1 MAKAPERKRG
11 PNAGASGYPW
21 AMLYLASQSPRRR
34 ELLAQMGVQH
44 GVLEVEVAEQ
54 RQPGEPPAD
63 YVSRV
68 AREKAGAGLLKVMA
82 NPGALVLGADTEVV
96 LGDKVYGKPTD
107 AADAAA
113 MLRELAGRRHRVLT
127 AVWLIDAGREE
138 HVLSET
144 VVEFAALDE
153 RAIAGYVASGEW
165 QGKAGAYGIQG
176 RAGAFVSRIEGSYT
190 GVMGLPVHET
200 WMLLRRYAAD

>member
-1 MAKAPERKRG
+1 
-11 PNAGASGYPW
+11 
-21 AMLYLASQSPRRR
+21 MLYLASQSPRRR
-34 ELLAQMGVQH
+34 ELLAQLGVEY
-44 GVLEVEVAEQ
+44 GVLEVDVPEE

-82 NPGALVLGADTEVV
+82 APGARVLGADTEVV
-96 LGDKVYGKPTD
+96 LGDKVYGKPAD

-113 MLRELAGRRHRVLT
+113 MLRELSGRRHQVLT
-127 AVWLIDAGREE
+127 AVWVLDAGREE
-138 HVLSET
+138 HLLSET
-144 VVEFAALDE
+144 AVDFCAMSDADID
-153 RAIAGYVASGEW
+153 AYIASGEW

-176 RAGAFVSRIEGSYT
+176 RAGAYVARIEGSYT

-200 WMLLRRYAAD
+200 WTLLRRFAAA